1 MTVKAYGSVDQIQ
14 FLLSVG
20 FSVYEPS
27 KAVKVVQVSTL
38 TTLPCGLVLDL
49 RYKK

>member
-20 FSVYEPS
+20 FSVYELNE
-27 KAVKVVQVSTL
+27 VIKVTVHLVSF
-38 TTLPCGLVLDL
+38 
-49 RYKK
+49 